1 MSWKHLIGG
10 VVELESY
17 VDVLKFDFERYIGT
31 RTFDG
36 LDTN

>member
-1 MSWKHLIGG
+1 MSRKHLTGG
-10 VVELESY
+10 VVESESY
-17 VDVLKFDFERYIGT
+17 VNVLKFDLERYIGT